1 MASEAL
7 RYFET
12 GSVHVVLAEG
22 AVHPRVEIEGDR
34 TILSARFRR
43 VFPLSEPEAYVSV
56 QDAKGHEVGIAR
68 SMDAFDPDSRACVA
82 QALDRRYFTP
92 QIVRVNQLK
101 QDAGMWRFQVETRR
115 GEVEFYVRN
124 WRDNAHEV
132 QLNRWMITS
141 VDGQR
146 YEIEDVE
153 ALDAR
158 SKALLDQLA

>member
-1 MASEAL
+1 MKAAAQKAVDD
-7 RYFET
+7 RGG
-12 GSVHVVLAEG
+12 GS
-22 AVHPRVEIEGDR
+22 
-34 TILSARFRR
+34 
-43 VFPLSEPEAYVSV
+43 
-56 QDAKGHEVGIAR
+56 
-68 SMDAFDPDSRACVA
+68 
-82 QALDRRYFTP
+82 
-92 QIVRVNQLK
+92 
-101 QDAGMWRFQVETRR
+101 ETRR
-115 GEVEFYVRN
+115 GEVELYVRN

>member
-7 RYFET
+7 RYFEPESLRAT
-12 GSVHVVLAEG
+12 LAEG
-22 AVHPRVEIEGDR
+22 AVHPRVEVLGER

-43 VFPLSEPEAYVSV
+43 IFPLSEPESYVSV
-56 QDAKGHEVGIAR
+56 QDSAGHEVGIAR
-68 SMDAFDPDSRACVA
+68 SLEAFEPDSRACISA
-82 QALDRRYFTP
+82 ALDRRYFTP
-92 QIVRVNQLK
+92 QISKVSHLQ
-101 QDAGMWRFQVETRR
+101 QDAGMWRFVVETGR

-124 WRDNAHEV
+124 WRDSAHEV

-146 YEIEDVE
+146 YEIVDVE
-153 ALDAR
+153 VLDAR